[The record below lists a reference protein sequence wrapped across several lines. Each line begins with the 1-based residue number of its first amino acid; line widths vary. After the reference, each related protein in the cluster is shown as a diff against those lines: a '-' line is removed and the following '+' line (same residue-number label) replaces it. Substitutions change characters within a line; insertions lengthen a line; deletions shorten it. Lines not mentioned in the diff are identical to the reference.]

1 MNRDEWDRRYAVR
14 EFVWDTG
21 PNRFVAE
28 ELSGLPPGLALD
40 LASGEGRNAV
50 WLAERG
56 WTVTAVDFSGVA
68 LGKARKLAGERGVTV
83 EWVQADLRDYEPA
96 PGAYDLVLV
105 TYLHLLPAERAA
117 VLRRAARSLAPHGTA
132 FVVGHDLDNLAH
144 GTGGPQD
151 PAVLYTPQAIA
162 AELPGLMVK
171 RAGRVHRPVETGDGV
186 RQAIDTLVLAVRPR
200 SPAAAGPS
208 AAGPS
213 AAGPG
218 AR

>member
-1 MNRDEWDRRYAVR
+1 MSSDEWDRRYAVR
-14 EFVWDTG
+14 EFLWDTG

-56 WTVTAVDFSGVA
+56 WQVTAVDFSGVA
-68 LGKARKLAGERGVTV
+68 LDKARKLAGDRGVAV

-96 PGAYDLVLV
+96 PGRYQLVVVAYV
-105 TYLHLLPAERAA
+105 HLAPQRLAA
-117 VLRRAARSLAPHGTA
+117 VLRRAARALAPHGTA
-132 FVVGHDLDNLAH
+132 FVVGHDLDNLTH

-162 AELPGLMVK
+162 AELPGLTVK
-171 RAGRVHRPVETGDGV
+171 RAGRVHRPVDTEDGV
-186 RQAIDTLVLAVRPR
+186 RQAIDTLVLAVRP
-200 SPAAAGPS
+200 G
-208 AAGPS
+208 
-213 AAGPG
+213 
-218 AR
+218 